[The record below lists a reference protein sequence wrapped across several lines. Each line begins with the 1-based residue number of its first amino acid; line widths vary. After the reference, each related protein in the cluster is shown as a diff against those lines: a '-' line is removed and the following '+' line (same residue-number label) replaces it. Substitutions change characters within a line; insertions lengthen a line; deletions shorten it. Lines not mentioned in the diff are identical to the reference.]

1 MRNNQHPI
9 QFRNALAIAAV
20 AVGLFTGASLPAAA
34 QDANCTVVGA
44 ISHRCYTFQSDAT
57 WREGLSTYHGSNGG

>member
-1 MRNNQHPI
+1 M
-9 QFRNALAIAAV
+9 A
-20 AVGLFTGASLPAAA
+20 GASLPAAA
-34 QDANCTVVGA
+34 QDPNCKVVGA

>member
-1 MRNNQHPI
+1 MRNNLHLS

-20 AVGLFTGASLPAAA
+20 AVGLIAGASLPAAA
-34 QDANCTVVGA
+34 QDANCRVVGA

>member
-1 MRNNQHPI
+1 M
-9 QFRNALAIAAV
+9 A
-20 AVGLFTGASLPAAA
+20 GASLPAAA
-34 QDANCTVVGA
+34 RDADCKVVGA